1 MKYSDIPKKY
11 IKYIDLKEDEFN
23 NLYEISQQ
31 SFLNFAK
38 NMYDIRNK
46 HKLNIY
52 KIIRINY
59 ICKKIN
65 T

>member
-11 IKYIDLKEDEFN
+11 IKYIDLNEDEFN

-38 NMYDIRNK
+38 NMYDIRNQC
-46 HKLNIY
+46 KLNIY
-52 KIIRINY
+52 KRIRINY
-59 ICKKIN
+59 IYKKIN